1 MSLARRTIELRII
14 FSLLKEAEKFLQR
27 EREREKRVFTSVASN
42 LVVCWAWSFTGWF
55 DS

>member
-1 MSLARRTIELRII
+1 MSLARRTTELRII
-14 FSLLKEAEKFLQR
+14 FSLLKEAEKFLQ
-27 EREREKRVFTSVASN
+27 REKRVFTSVASN